1 MKLGISMLVV
11 GLLFAGFGVFLWN
24 FAGSQGVFTSGWFT
38 TYEEQSMAKAIG
50 MGVTI
55 FGGGL
60 TIGGIVRMI
69 VKR

>member
-1 MKLGISMLVV
+1 MKLGIAMLII
-11 GLLFAGFGVFLWN
+11 GLLFAGFGVFLWDPGN
-24 FAGSQGVFTSGWFT
+24 
-38 TYEEQSMAKAIG
+38 SMRYLVEPSNELQQLAFYASIG
-50 MGVTI
+50 KGLTV

>member
-11 GLLFAGFGVFLWN
+11 GLLFAGFGVFLWDP
-24 FAGSQGVFTSGWFT
+24 GSSARYWLEPYSELQDIALYMS
-38 TYEEQSMAKAIG
+38 IG
-50 MGVTI
+50 KGLTV

>member
-11 GLLFAGFGVFLWN
+11 GLLFAGFGFFLWN
-24 FAGSQGVFTSGWFT
+24 YASLGGLSGSPAWGFPQEVA
-38 TYEEQSMAKAIG
+38 MVKAIG
-50 MGVTI
+50 MGMTV